1 MNYLDDFF
9 EDEVIEGFYVPS
21 IMKML
26 WAAKL
31 EVLLDIGKVCKR
43 HQIKWHISF
52 GTLLGAVRH
61 QGFIPWDDD
70 IDIAMCREDYEHFL
84 EIAETEMPEYI
95 IKNMYTDTGYY
106 DFTTVVANGEN
117 FSFQKEYLEKF
128 YGLPYPAGVD
138 IFVLDYISVN
148 EEEEN
153 LRENLLHLIWDTAY
167 RMPEKGAM
175 DQNLRDALVLIQQ
188 ATGVE
193 LAAKA
198 DVKHE
203 LFVLFDKLCAIY
215 QREEAE
221 YAACLPY
228 KVMRKHYTFPK
239 EILEDCVDMD
249 FCGEKL
255 PGVREYDRYLR
266 EEYGDY
272 TVKQRT
278 GGDHGYPAFRRYE
291 KPYLEIA
298 DRIPYRYEFAEEH
311 LQASR
316 VCTEEGVKTSET
328 KILFLVYKYASWKYM
343 EDPYRY
349 WTKQDNV
356 TVDILVIPYYR
367 TDFLGN
373 RIGKYY
379 DYDKFVDV
387 LPVTDISNYDLRK
400 ERPDIIYTHNLW
412 DDCNATTTIQPEFY
426 SAVIKHDTDR
436 LVYIPDFEVD
446 AIDPADEK
454 GMYSTNFFIKMPGVI
469 HADEVRV
476 SHPKMRDLYINVLM
490 EFTGKSRKYWEKRI
504 ICPENEKN
512 EKNEKKGLRI

>member
-9 EDEVIEGFYVPS
+9 EDEVMEGFYVPS
-21 IMKML
+21 IMKMS

-31 EVLLDIGKVCKR
+31 EVLLDIGRVCKR

-70 IDIAMCREDYEHFL
+70 IDIAMCREEYERFL
-84 EIAETEMPEYI
+84 KIAQTEMPEYT
-95 IKNMYTDTGYY
+95 IKNMYTDAGYY

-117 FSFQKEYLEKF
+117 FSFQREFLDKF
-128 YGLPYPAGVD
+128 YSLPYPAGVD
-138 IFVLDYISVN
+138 IFVLDYISGN

-167 RMPEKGAM
+167 RMAEDDPM
-175 DQNLRDALVLIQQ
+175 DQSICDKLELIQQ

-193 LAAKA
+193 ITRKA
-198 DVKHE
+198 NKKHE

-215 QREEAE
+215 QSEEAD
-221 YAACLPY
+221 YAAYLPF
-228 KVMRKHYTFPK
+228 KLMRKHYTFPK
-239 EILEDCVDMD
+239 EILENDIDME

-255 PGVREYDRYLR
+255 PGIRDYDRYLR

-272 TVKQRT
+272 TIKHRT
-278 GGDHGYPAFRRYE
+278 GGDHEYPSFRKYE
-291 KPYLEIA
+291 KPYLEVA
-298 DRIPYRYEFAEEH
+298 DHIPYRYKFVEEH
-311 LQASR
+311 LQTSR
-316 VCTEEGVKTSET
+316 LYTEKRSSTSNT
-328 KILFLVYKYASWKYM
+328 KILFIVYKYDSWKYM
-343 EDPYRY
+343 EDEYFY
-349 WTKQDNV
+349 WTQQDDV

-367 TDFLGN
+367 TDFFGN
-373 RIGKYY
+373 RVAKFY
-379 DYDKFVDV
+379 DYDKFAKV
-387 LPVTDISNYDLRK
+387 LPVTDIANYNLEE
-400 ERPDIIYTHNLW
+400 ERPDIIYTNNLW

-426 SAVIKHDTDR
+426 SAVIKHYTDR

-446 AIDPADEK
+446 EIDPADGK

-476 SHPKMRDLYINVLM
+476 IQPKIRDLYINILI
-490 EFTGKSRKYWEKRI
+490 EFTGKSREYWEKRI
-504 ICPENEKN
+504 ICPGLEKN
-512 EKNEKKGLRI
+512 KKF